1 MPRLLVSTAAWG
13 AMRILGNITR
23 CAAKAQEV
31 KLGRY
36 AAKAEKLKLDSF
48 LQISI
53 INTLLLLVKNL
64 LLLVKNLLLLS
75 KETKNLLLLSRER
88 TGFTT
93 NQKAWVRGVGVCW
106 FQRLRG
112 GHEEAPHICGPGAW
126 GIKLQSGGGTW
137 V

>member
-36 AAKAEKLKLDSF
+36 AAKAQKLKLEKKTPKLCSK
-48 LQISI
+48 
-53 INTLLLLVKNL
+53 NTL

-75 KETKNLLLLSRER
+75 KERNRSTTKNLLLLLIVKRK
-88 TGFTT
+88 
-93 NQKAWVRGVGVCW
+93 NQVHNKSKSLDQGRSVVPTA
-106 FQRLRG
+106 
-112 GHEEAPHICGPGAW
+112 A
-126 GIKLQSGGGTW
+126 
-137 V
+137 